1 MDNALLLHLKK
12 IEKNMSDEFDDVLS
26 AINSIQLRVDD
37 IYFGN
42 QISEWVAD
50 LADSGK
56 LSSTYSDF
64 ERMNT
69 LIANKDA
76 CKNIVV
82 NQHILDWGIENNKV
96 GTFFNSYIGVVSGV
110 TWNSIASINQ
120 LCSSSSAFSV
130 VATNSEMF
138 NLVLNNSTARNS
150 IFDNYATTQSI
161 LKGSAP
167 LGVLKSR
174 QQTYSY
180 TKGTYSIKLAV
191 FEVYTNCSNNY
202 LTHMNGNRSYFGSKT
217 SAQGG
222 AEYYLDAWVNWAT
235 VPTDRMLCKKLELST
250 SDSSDST
257 RLRAFNFA

>member
-26 AINSIQLRVDD
+26 AINSIQLRVND

-56 LSSTYSDF
+56 LSATYSDS
-64 ERMNT
+64 ERMNA
-69 LIANKDA
+69 LISNKDA
-76 CKNIVV
+76 CKNITV
-82 NQHILDWGIENNKV
+82 NQHILDWGIANNKV

-110 TWNSIASINQ
+110 TWSSITSISQ
-120 LCSSSSAFSV
+120 FCSNTSAFSV

-161 LKGSAP
+161 LTSSTP
-167 LGVLKSR
+167 LSVLKSR
-174 QQTYSY
+174 QKTYKY
-180 TKGTYSIKLAV
+180 NKGTYNVKLAV
-191 FEVYTNCSNNY
+191 FEVYTSCSNNY

-222 AEYYLDAWVNWAT
+222 AQYYLDAWVKWAT
-235 VPTDRMLCKKLELST
+235 VPTSRMLCKKLELAT
-250 SDSSDST
+250 SDSSDQT
-257 RLRAFNFA
+257 QIKAFDFA